1 MDETIKL
8 WDANTGEHIKTLTGH
23 TGSVYSVAFHPD
35 GHTLASGSS
44 DETIRLSDANT
55 GELLKTLVRYLP
67 SSVAFHP
74 DGHTIAS
81 GSWNKTIHLSDANTG
96 ETLRTLKGHTSGV
109 RSVAFHPDGHTIAS
123 GSGSGSWWDSD
134 NTIRLWDTNTG
145 EHIRTLEGH
154 TRYVRSVAFHPD
166 GHIIASGSDDK
177 TIRLWDANTG
187 EHIKTLEGHTGYY
200 LNSVV
205 FHPDGH
211 TLASGSSDE
220 TIRLWDAN
228 TGEHIKTLKGHTEG
242 VASVAFHPDGHTIAS
257 GSWDETIRLWDANT
271 GEHIKTL
278 KGHTEGVASVA
289 FHPDGHTIASGSPDK
304 TIRLWDAN
312 TGEHIKTLKE
322 PTDVYSVAFHPD
334 GHTIA
339 TSGSRDGT
347 IRLWHVDTGGV
358 TPNLPSPITVSLSHK
373 PPIVSSKKSLDLV
386 ATVENTGEVA
396 AAVTLQFYGPVK
408 VENSV
413 TDDALATIDF
423 TGKELGK
430 AVNIKTLDAE
440 SKRNLGERTTFPD
453 EPGTYAYKACIQRT
467 DGAGETEEICS
478 DVITVTVV
486 SPITV
491 SLSPKPL
498 IVSPKK
504 SLDLVATV
512 ENTGE
517 VAAAV
522 TLQFY
527 GPVKVENIGTDGTLP
542 TIDFTG
548 KELGKAVNIK
558 TLNAESKRNLGERTT
573 APEEPGTY
581 AYKACVQRTDSGEET
596 EEICSDII
604 TVTVA
609 PPDLQFEEIWAESK
623 LDKVWTKT
631 TTVQPGKEF
640 KLSATVGNPG
650 GKSGETTLWWYYL
663 GDDAD
668 TEEPEELQ
676 GSRIWSVPVN
686 DDTATVTK
694 HITVTAPED
703 PGTYFYRL
711 TIANVDGEAN
721 TDNNSSDFEI
731 TVGGPDLVIDSI
743 WATRNEDVIEQ
754 VEIHNNFNLHVRVKN
769 EGNTKSEKT
778 TLRYYRSI
786 NQDVSNSDL
795 ELYEIDGEGNF
806 DATHKSHS
814 VPALEPGGEAE
825 LFFETRAPNKVSNY
839 YYRAE
844 VTNLLSEID
853 IDNNGSNVLSITYKT
868 DLWPYTIS
876 QVAHSPGGYTYFVV
890 NPPAYVAVPG
900 VSGAKITVKTCS
912 VTLHTPESGYFMF
925 PLDSPQ
931 GIALDTVDNVDKG
944 TGLVLSI
951 IGVLPDGL
959 VKKTSWLETLKGK
972 VDDVFDGILGTVL
985 SVIEIFG
992 GLIDIAIDVI
1002 NPDDPTDPPT
1012 LTVKPTDGFWTA
1024 FRNYFVDDLLS
1035 LDNYEYEPFLPPTLF
1050 VLRENLP
1057 SIDITVKQ
1065 EYILND
1071 DETKHLYTYQYT
1083 RTWNLKESAAAAPS
1097 ARSMLVANYAPF
1109 QQLSPE
1115 VQAYLLQFLEI
1126 PDFWQTVKAFDAQP
1140 IPEKTSLLPNYPN
1153 PFNPE
1158 TWIPYQLAKPGDVKL
1173 TIYDINGR
1181 VVRALDLGHQRAGT
1195 YRSRSRAAHWDGKN
1209 RVGEAVA
1216 SGVYFYTFT
1225 SGDFSAT
1232 RKMLIR
1238 K

>member
-1 MDETIKL
+1 M
-8 WDANTGEHIKTLTGH
+8 A
-23 TGSVYSVAFHPD
+23 
-35 GHTLASGSS
+35 
-44 DETIRLSDANT
+44 R
-55 GELLKTLVRYLP
+55 
-67 SSVAFHP
+67 
-74 DGHTIAS
+74 
-81 GSWNKTIHLSDANTG
+81 
-96 ETLRTLKGHTSGV
+96 
-109 RSVAFHPDGHTIAS
+109 
-123 GSGSGSWWDSD
+123 
-134 NTIRLWDTNTG
+134 
-145 EHIRTLEGH
+145 
-154 TRYVRSVAFHPD
+154 
-166 GHIIASGSDDK
+166 
-177 TIRLWDANTG
+177 
-187 EHIKTLEGHTGYY
+187 
-200 LNSVV
+200 
-205 FHPDGH
+205 
-211 TLASGSSDE
+211 
-220 TIRLWDAN
+220 
-228 TGEHIKTLKGHTEG
+228 
-242 VASVAFHPDGHTIAS
+242 
-257 GSWDETIRLWDANT
+257 
-271 GEHIKTL
+271 
-278 KGHTEGVASVA
+278 
-289 FHPDGHTIASGSPDK
+289 
-304 TIRLWDAN
+304 
-312 TGEHIKTLKE
+312 
-322 PTDVYSVAFHPD
+322 
-334 GHTIA
+334 
-339 TSGSRDGT
+339 
-347 IRLWHVDTGGV
+347 
-358 TPNLPSPITVSLSHK
+358 
-373 PPIVSSKKSLDLV
+373 
-386 ATVENTGEVA
+386 
-396 AAVTLQFYGPVK
+396 
-408 VENSV
+408 
-413 TDDALATIDF
+413 
-423 TGKELGK
+423 
-430 AVNIKTLDAE
+430 
-440 SKRNLGERTTFPD
+440 
-453 EPGTYAYKACIQRT
+453 C
-467 DGAGETEEICS
+467 
-478 DVITVTVV
+478 
-486 SPITV
+486 
-491 SLSPKPL
+491 
-498 IVSPKK
+498 
-504 SLDLVATV
+504 
-512 ENTGE
+512 
-517 VAAAV
+517 
-522 TLQFY
+522 
-527 GPVKVENIGTDGTLP
+527 P

-558 TLNAESKRNLGERTT
+558 TLNAESKRNLGERTSV
-573 APEEPGTY
+573 PEEPGTY
-581 AYKACVQRTDSGEET
+581 AYKACIQRTDGTEET
-596 EEICSDII
+596 EEICSSVI

-623 LDKVWTKT
+623 LDKIWTQT

-668 TEEPEELQ
+668 TDEPEELQ

-694 HITVTAPED
+694 HITITAPEER
-703 PGTYFYRL
+703 GTYFYRL
-711 TIANVDGEAN
+711 SIASVDGEAN

-731 TVGGPDLVIDSI
+731 TIGGPDLVIDSI
-743 WATRNEDVIEQ
+743 WATRNEEVIKQ

-786 NQDVSNSDL
+786 NQNVSNSDL

-825 LFFETRAPNKVSNY
+825 LFFETRAPQKVSNY

-844 VTNLLSEID
+844 VTHLLSEID
-853 IDNNGSNVLSITYKT
+853 IDNNWSAVLPITYKT
-868 DLWPYTIS
+868 DLWPHTIS
-876 QVAHSPGGYTYFVV
+876 QVAHSLGGYTYFVV

-959 VKKTSWLETLKGK
+959 AKKASWLETLKGK

-1002 NPDDPTDPPT
+1002 NPDDPTAHPT

-1057 SIDITVKQ
+1057 SIDVTVKQ

-1097 ARSMLVANYAPF
+1097 ARSMLVADYAPF
-1109 QQLSPE
+1109 QQLSSE
-1115 VQAYLLQFLEI
+1115 VQAYLLQFLEMS
-1126 PDFWQTVKAFDAQP
+1126 DFWQTVKAFDAQP

-1158 TWIPYQLAKPGDVKL
+1158 TWIPYQLAEPGDVKL

-1209 RVGEAVA
+1209 RVGESVS

-1225 SGDFSAT
+1225 AGDFSAT